1 MAFPHTGIQAK
12 GILGNGERRREG
24 NKGGMYVAYLPEAV
38 SAEGNIALVPYLKAN
53 RATVNTH
60 KHTI

>member
-24 NKGGMYVAYLPEAV
+24 QGTYVAYLPEAV